1 MPESQA
7 QPWGS
12 GAGFGAAFAEWR
24 RQGRKGRFWSFLGPA
39 FIGGI
44 AYIDPGNFVTNIA
57 AGSRYGDRLLWVV
70 VYANLTAV
78 AISMLAARLGIASGR
93 NLAENCRVHLP
104 RWISMFL
111 WVAAEGAGVATDFA
125 EVLGAVLGL
134 RLVLGL
140 SVGPALA
147 LIFGLCLVLA
157 DLSDRGHRALEYG
170 MIAIVGIVGV
180 LGIWQWHVAR
190 TPAFPWHLSALVVP
204 GLPPGGLW
212 MAVGL
217 FGATVMPHAI
227 FLQSATV
234 LPRERRSPPAQRPA
248 LFRMA
253 QADILVALGLASFIN
268 VAMLLTAAAIFV
280 PRAVVLSSLTK
291 AAHVIGQG
299 LGPAAALGFGLALM
313 ASGLGA
319 SGLGASI
326 AGTVAGNLI
335 LEGFTGMRMKRVLRR
350 IATFIPTAALILG
363 LPDPGRWL
371 VASQVVLTIALPFA
385 VIPLVWFNAAPRVVG
400 EASLRRMPLALGV
413 MLGAVIVA
421 INGWS
426 LCAPGT
432 FAAL

>member
-7 QPWGS
+7 QPWRS
-12 GAGFGAAFAEWR
+12 GAGFGAACAKWR

-39 FIGGI
+39 FIGAI

-111 WVAAEGAGVATDFA
+111 WVAAKGAGVATDFA
-125 EVLGAVLGL
+125 EVLGAVLGR

-190 TPAFPWHLSALVVP
+190 TAAFPWHLSALVVP

-280 PRAVVLSSLTK
+280 PRAMVLSSLTK

-313 ASGLGA
+313 ASGA
-319 SGLGASI
+319 RGLD
-326 AGTVAGNLI
+326 
-335 LEGFTGMRMKRVLRR
+335 RR
-350 IATFIPTAALILG
+350 YRRRK
-363 LPDPGRWL
+363 PDPGGLYWHAHEAR
-371 VASQVVLTIALPFA
+371 
-385 VIPLVWFNAAPRVVG
+385 AAAGRN
-400 EASLRRMPLALGV
+400 LRPHRRTH
-413 MLGAVIVA
+413 LGAPGPRSLAGRKPGGVDHRPA
-421 INGWS
+421 IRRHPLGMVQCRPARGGRGLARACRWPW
-426 LCAPGT
+426 A
-432 FAAL
+432 